1 LSQPLRH
8 PAVLVRELAVTRRVL
23 EVIVPTLAMFGE
35 VLVGLGGS
43 ILTFRGFVQAVCCGS
58 LGCHRQLPHPL
69 GLFTDANGI
78 FEAPRLL
85 TAFGLPADVCVG
97 HQRLLLVNRRVA
109 SSRATKTG
117 SVKRVENRQVRV
129 GPVAH
134 LLGAEAVRL
143 EYPTQVVFESVTLG
157 VNDGARIGIVG
168 RNGDGKS
175 SLLGLLTGQLRP
187 DSGRVTRRSGLRV
200 SALSQADTLDPE
212 RTVGWTLVADQ
223 PEHQWAGDARVREV
237 VDGLVSDIAWDAT
250 ISTLSGGQ
258 RRRVQLAQLL
268 IGEWDV
274 IALDEPTNHLDIEGI
289 TWLAGHLR
297 QRWARNTGGLLLVTH
312 DRWFLDEVAT
322 TTWEVHDGIVEPFE
336 GGYAAY
342 VLQRVERDRLASA
355 AEAKRQNLM
364 RKELAWLRRGP
375 PARTSKPKFRIEA
388 ANQLIA
394 DVPPL
399 RNTVELAK
407 LATARLGKDVIDL
420 LDVSVSFDGRPVL
433 RDVEWRIAPGERTG
447 IVGANGAGKSTLLGL
462 ITGSVA
468 PDTGRVKR
476 GKTVRLAMLDQRGE
490 ELAAVAGDRI
500 ADLLGGLRGGYQVD
514 GREVTPAQ
522 LLERLGF
529 ARGQLSARVDDLSGG
544 QRRRLQ
550 LMLTLL
556 AEPNVLLLDEPTN
569 DVDTDTLTAVEDL
582 LDSWAGTLIVVSH
595 DRYLLERVTDQQY
608 AILDGRLRHLPGGI
622 DEYLRLA
629 ARRTTTS
636 ASLAPSSGPSSGPAR
651 FEPATVSGSQRRAA
665 EKELAAV
672 DRQLARL
679 ADRIAAKHHELAEHD
694 QSDHVGLTR
703 LTRELRGLEGEVAE
717 RESRW
722 LELSEALE

>member
-1 LSQPLRH
+1 
-8 PAVLVRELAVTRRVL
+8 
-23 EVIVPTLAMFGE
+23 M
-35 VLVGLGGS
+35 
-43 ILTFRGFVQAVCCGS
+43 
-58 LGCHRQLPHPL
+58 
-69 GLFTDANGI
+69 
-78 FEAPRLL
+78 
-85 TAFGLPADVCVG
+85 
-97 HQRLLLVNRRVA
+97 
-109 SSRATKTG
+109 
-117 SVKRVENRQVRV
+117 
-129 GPVAH
+129 AH

-143 EYPTQVVFESVTLG
+143 EYPTQLVFDSVTLG

-175 SLLGLLTGQLRP
+175 SLLRLLTGHLAP

-200 SALSQADTLDPE
+200 GALSQADTLDPD
-212 RTVGWTLVADQ
+212 RTVGWTLVGEAA
-223 PEHQWAGDARVREV
+223 EHQWAGDARVRDV
-237 VDGLVSDIAWDAT
+237 VAGLVSDIGWDAA
-250 ISTLSGGQ
+250 IATLSGGQ
-258 RRRVQLAQLL
+258 RRRVQLAELL
-268 IGEWDV
+268 VGEWDV

-289 TWLAGHLR
+289 TWLAEHLK

-342 VLQRVERDRLASA
+342 VLQRVERDRMA
-355 AEAKRQNLM
+355 AATEAKRQNLM
-364 RKELAWLRRGP
+364 RKELAWLRRGA

-399 RNTVELAK
+399 RDTVELAK
-407 LATARLGKDVIDL
+407 LATARLGKDVVDL
-420 LDVSVSFDGRPVL
+420 LDVSVAFDGRPVL

-462 ITGSVA
+462 IAGTVT

-476 GKTVRLAMLDQRGE
+476 GKTVRLAVLDQQGDALA
-490 ELAAVAGDRI
+490 ELIDDRI
-500 ADLLGGLRGGYQVD
+500 ADVLGRLRVGYEVE

-529 ARGQLSARVDDLSGG
+529 GRGQLSARIGELSGG

-556 AEPNVLLLDEPTN
+556 SEPNVLLLDEPTN
-569 DVDTDTLTAVEDL
+569 DVDTDMLTAMEDL

-595 DRYLLERVTDQQY
+595 DRYLLERITDQQY

-629 ARRTTTS
+629 ARR
-636 ASLAPSSGPSSGPAR
+636 AAPPAPAPAPAP
-651 FEPATVSGSQRRAA
+651 EPALSGAERRAA
-665 EKELAAV
+665 EKELAGM

-694 QSDHVGLTR
+694 QSDHIGIAR
-703 LTRELRGLEGEVAE
+703 LTQELRALEDEVAST
-717 RESRW
+717 ESRW
-722 LELSEALE
+722 LDLSEILE

>member
-1 LSQPLRH
+1 
-8 PAVLVRELAVTRRVL
+8 
-23 EVIVPTLAMFGE
+23 M
-35 VLVGLGGS
+35 
-43 ILTFRGFVQAVCCGS
+43 
-58 LGCHRQLPHPL
+58 
-69 GLFTDANGI
+69 
-78 FEAPRLL
+78 
-85 TAFGLPADVCVG
+85 
-97 HQRLLLVNRRVA
+97 
-109 SSRATKTG
+109 
-117 SVKRVENRQVRV
+117 
-129 GPVAH
+129 AH
-134 LLGAEAVRL
+134 LLGAEAVHL
-143 EYPTQVVFESVTLG
+143 EYPTQVVFESITLG

-175 SLLGLLTGQLRP
+175 SLLRLLTGEQQP
-187 DSGRVTRRSGLRV
+187 DAGRVTRRSRLRV
-200 SALSQADTLDPE
+200 GALSQADTLDPDHS
-212 RTVGWTLVADQ
+212 VGWTLVGDAA
-223 PEHQWAGDARVREV
+223 EHQWAGDPRVRDV
-237 VDGLVSDIAWDAT
+237 VAGLVSDIDWRASV
-250 ISTLSGGQ
+250 STLSGGQ
-258 RRRVQLAQLL
+258 RRRVQLARLL

-322 TTWEVHDGIVEPFE
+322 TTWEVHDGIVEPFD

-342 VLQRVERDRLASA
+342 VLQRVERDRMAAA

-364 RKELAWLRRGP
+364 RKELAWLRRGA

-399 RNTVELAK
+399 RNSVELAK
-407 LATARLGKDVIDL
+407 LATARLGKDVVDL

-462 ITGSVA
+462 IDGTVR
-468 PDTGRVKR
+468 PDSGRVKR
-476 GKTVRLAMLDQRGE
+476 GKTVQLGVLDQRGAA
-490 ELAAVAGDRI
+490 LAAIADDRI
-500 ADLLGGLRGGYQVD
+500 SDVLGRLRAGYRVD

-529 ARGQLSARVDDLSGG
+529 GRGQLAARVGDLSGG

-556 AEPNVLLLDEPTN
+556 SEPNVLLLDEPTN
-569 DVDTDTLTAVEDL
+569 DVDTDTLAAMEDL
-582 LDSWAGTLIVVSH
+582 LDSWPGTLIVVSH

-608 AILDGRLRHLPGGI
+608 AVLDGRLRHLPGGI

-629 ARRTTTS
+629 AQRRD
-636 ASLAPSSGPSSGPAR
+636 AAPPAGPTAVAPQAMSGA
-651 FEPATVSGSQRRAA
+651 QRRAA
-665 EKELAAV
+665 EKELAAA
-672 DRQLARL
+672 DRRLARL
-679 ADRIAAKHHELAEHD
+679 AEQIKDKHEELAAHD
-694 QSDHVGLTR
+694 QSDHVGITR
-703 LTRELRGLEGEVAE
+703 LTRELRALEDEVAAA
-717 RESRW
+717 ESRW
-722 LELSEALE
+722 LELSELLE